1 MRKYL
6 LLLISALCFSVGF
19 GLTTN
24 PAHAMTPEDEST
36 AFGLAI
42 TKFKPG
48 INKSCSEGSISVF
61 YAMAKVAPGYDGQ
74 MIDNEYDRGVL
85 VRKGGRKIVTDLDL
99 IGSTGFKGEFIW
111 FAGRGAKLNV
121 KSTSD
126 YVQFNAT
133 GPNMA
138 FTLTKVRRDCV
149 EDLGGEEG

>member
-6 LLLISALCFSVGF
+6 LLLVAALLLALGF
-19 GLTTN
+19 GPTTS
-24 PAHAMTPEDEST
+24 PAHSITPEGEST

-48 INKSCSEGSISVF
+48 INKSCPEGSISVF
-61 YAMAKVAPGYDGQ
+61 YAKVKVAPGYDGQ
-74 MIDNEYDRGVL
+74 MIDNDYDRGVL

-99 IGSTGFKGEFIW
+99 IGPTGFKGDFIS
-111 FAGRGAKLNV
+111 FAGRRAKLNV

-138 FTLTKVRRDCV
+138 FTLTKVRRDCQ
-149 EDLGGEEG
+149 EDFGGEEG